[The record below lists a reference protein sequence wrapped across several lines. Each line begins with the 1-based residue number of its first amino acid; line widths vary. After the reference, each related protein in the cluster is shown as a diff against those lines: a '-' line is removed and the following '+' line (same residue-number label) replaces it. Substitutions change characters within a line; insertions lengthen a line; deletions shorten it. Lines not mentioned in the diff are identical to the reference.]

1 MFNNFGF
8 NSMDFQ
14 QLENSSSF
22 ELDNFFSYP
31 EDLNSIIYPY
41 NQNAIIDN
49 IIFLEKKDR
58 DTRKDFLRNR

>member
-8 NSMDFQ
+8 SSMDFQ

-22 ELDNFFSYP
+22 ELENYFNYQ

-58 DTRKDFLRNR
+58 DTRKDFLRSR

>member
-8 NSMDFQ
+8 SSMDFQ

-22 ELDNFFSYP
+22 ELDNYFNYQ

-58 DTRKDFLRNR
+58 DTRKDFLRDR